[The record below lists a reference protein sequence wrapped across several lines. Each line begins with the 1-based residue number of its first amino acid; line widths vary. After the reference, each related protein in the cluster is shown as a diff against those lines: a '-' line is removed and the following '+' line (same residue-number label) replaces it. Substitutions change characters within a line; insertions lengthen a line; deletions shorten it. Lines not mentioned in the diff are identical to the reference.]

1 MHELDTVTVFALI
14 GVAFAAGMVDA
25 IAGGGGLLQMP
36 ALLAAGLPPHFALAT
51 NKAAS
56 VFGAA
61 TSFRR
66 FYQAG
71 LMKRGWLLPLF
82 GGALVGSWLGARLL
96 LVVSN
101 DRLKPVILVLLT
113 AAALAVFFLKPA
125 VKPENTSPP
134 LSNELAKATLVA
146 FTLGAYD
153 GFFGPGTGTFLILIF
168 VFFFALSLPQASA
181 NAKTVNFAS
190 NIAAVAT
197 FAVNGLVLWK
207 VSLPMA
213 FGQLAGA
220 HFGARLAIRNGAVLI
235 RRVMMAVVF
244 ALLIKVGFD
253 VWR

>member
-1 MHELDTVTVFALI
+1 MTELSIPTVLALI

-71 LMKRGWLLPLF
+71 LMKHGWLVPLF
-82 GGALVGSWLGARLL
+82 GSALLGSFLGARLL
-96 LVVSN
+96 LYVSN
-101 DRLKPVILVLLT
+101 ERLKPLILILLT
-113 AAALAVFFLKPA
+113 AAALAVFFLKPKA
-125 VKPENTSPP
+125 QPTTPSPARV
-134 LSNELAKATLVA
+134 NELGKATLCA

-168 VFFFALSLPQASA
+168 VFFFALTLPEASA

-190 NIAAVAT
+190 NLAAVAT
-197 FAVNGLVLWK
+197 FAYSGTVLWK

-213 FGQLAGA
+213 VGQLAGA
-220 HFGARLAIRNGAVLI
+220 HLGSRLAIRNGAVLI
-235 RRVMMAVVF
+235 RRVMMFVV
-244 ALLIKVGFD
+244 AGLLLKVAYD